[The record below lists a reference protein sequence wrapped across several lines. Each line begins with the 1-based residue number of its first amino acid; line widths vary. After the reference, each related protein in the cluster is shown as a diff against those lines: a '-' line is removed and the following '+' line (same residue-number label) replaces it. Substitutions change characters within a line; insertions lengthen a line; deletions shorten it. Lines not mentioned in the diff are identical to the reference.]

1 MTKGTEK
8 PVLPP
13 MGFAALGP
21 EGRDPALDHPTAFRW
36 NEQLQRL
43 TFLVNWFEGAI
54 NKIVL
59 VLDRV
64 ERLERVI
71 AADFPQR
78 PPEAG
83 KHDDGGGITSPAGT
97 PGEAGRPGEPQALT
111 PKELKAQKTAM
122 RKVKS
127 EHTRRLAEAQKVIE
141 SWGPDGPTPEQLEEY
156 QDRWMRAR

>member
-1 MTKGTEK
+1 
-8 PVLPP
+8 

-64 ERLERVI
+64 ERLER
-71 AADFPQR
+71 AFANLAER
-78 PPEAG
+78 PP
-83 KHDDGGGITSPAGT
+83 HDETQTASGDSPAPAGT
-97 PGEAGRPGEPQALT
+97 PGEAGRSGEPQALT
-111 PKELKAQKTAM
+111 PKELRAQKTAM
-122 RKVKS
+122 RKVKA
-127 EHTRRLAEAQKVIE
+127 EHTRRLAEAEKIIE
-141 SWGPDGPTPEQLEEY
+141 SWGPDGPTEEQLEEY
-156 QDRWMRAR
+156 QNRWMRMR